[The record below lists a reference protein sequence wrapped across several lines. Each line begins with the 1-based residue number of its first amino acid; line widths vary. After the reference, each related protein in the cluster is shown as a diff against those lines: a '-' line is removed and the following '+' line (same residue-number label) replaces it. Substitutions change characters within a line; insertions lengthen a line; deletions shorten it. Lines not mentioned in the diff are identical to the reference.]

1 MIKKRHLLILL
12 LLIISFCTFITNA
25 QVVYEPIHKDIY
37 TFLNRMS
44 LKHII
49 QTDDEALPFSRAYIA
64 SLLVIVEKNS
74 NSLNPV
80 ERDELEFHKSEYF
93 YELGQI
99 DDNRPPVKERWYLFS
114 YSDSLFNLKLSPIA
128 GYGISTTGNKNGHT
142 RWFGAMSYASYS
154 DWFGASIDI
163 RDKGEF
169 GDNVDKNK
177 SFSPERGAWY
187 KAAPNGIEY
196 SDVKG
201 SINFNWNW
209 GSVSLIKDYISW
221 GHGSFGNLILSDK
234 SPSYPFIKLQLKP
247 VDWFRFN
254 YIHGWLNSLVFD
266 SSKFYLTHI
275 NSIEP
280 ELSKSYINKYIAAN
294 MFTFTPWQYI
304 DVSFGNSIVYSG
316 DLRPEFFIPFLFF
329 KFLDH
334 NTGRGNVNDG
344 NGQMY
349 IDISVKLPE
358 TYHFYSTLFVDVT
371 EIRNI
376 LENNFANTW
385 IGFTLGSKKVDLI
398 VPNLDISLE
407 YTRINPWVYEH
418 RVETTTYKH
427 IDYYLGHWLGQNAD
441 QIRAQFDYSFMRG
454 LNLSLYFERVRKGG
468 LEDIYYAYAGM
479 DEKDLPFL
487 YEPLREDFRIG
498 LNINYELIHDL
509 NFFASYI
516 FSDITDN
523 QGELRTP
530 EFMLG
535 KKHSFTITAFF
546 NL

>member
-1 MIKKRHLLILL
+1 MIKKRHHLILL

-49 QTDDEALPFSRAYIA
+49 HTDDEALPFSRAYIA
-64 SLLVIVEKNS
+64 SLLIKVDENG

-80 ERDELEFHKSEYF
+80 EKDELEFHKSEYF
-93 YELGQI
+93 FELRTSGLSHQLQRNNYEL
-99 DDNRPPVKERWYLFS
+99 NNERWYLFS

-128 GYGISTTGNKNGHT
+128 GYGISTTGSKNGYT

-154 DWFGASIDI
+154 NWFGASIDI

-187 KAAPNGIEY
+187 KGAPNGIEY

-247 VDWFRFN
+247 VEWFRFN

-294 MFTFTPWQYI
+294 MFTFTPWQHI

-385 IGFTLGSKKVDLI
+385 IGF
-398 VPNLDISLE
+398 N
-407 YTRINPWVYEH
+407 TR
-418 RVETTTYKH
+418 
-427 IDYYLGHWLGQNAD
+427 Q
-441 QIRAQFDYSFMRG
+441 Q
-454 LNLSLYFERVRKGG
+454 KG
-468 LEDIYYAYAGM
+468 
-479 DEKDLPFL
+479 
-487 YEPLREDFRIG
+487 R
-498 LNINYELIHDL
+498 
-509 NFFASYI
+509 SVC
-516 FSDITDN
+516 S
-523 QGELRTP
+523 
-530 EFMLG
+530 
-535 KKHSFTITAFF
+535 
-546 NL
+546 